1 MLQVLSERLLQWLFE
16 PPTHLLGKTLHP
28 LLKALRYPFALIR
41 DLYYGQLNLR
51 AMSLVYSTLLS
62 IAPFLALAFSVLKGL
77 GYDQDLE
84 VVLYQFLE
92 PIGSKAA
99 DLTQRIMGFVNSVR
113 GGVLGPISLAF
124 LIYTVISTIQKV
136 EECFNFIW
144 QVEKPRSWARRF
156 SEYLS
161 VMVIGPVFIVALI
174 AVLQSDTIERFT
186 NLTGIA
192 WTLSHLKHLTSFLM
206 ISMALTFLY
215 RFIPNTEVNFT
226 AALAGGLTAGALWS
240 AGGALFTRFVATS
253 AQTALIYAGFA
264 IVIVALIWLYTS
276 WLILLLG
283 AQVSFYVQ
291 NPQTLRSGHRD
302 VHLTASLCER
312 LGMSVMYMI
321 ARDYQQ
327 GVPRW
332 TLNDL
337 ASEFEVPARALK
349 PVLETLEQHG
359 LLVGIDDER
368 YVPGRDPQAIAL
380 VEVFDALRHDARN
393 PRIPK
398 VITAAP
404 AESVAQSAADAMR
417 QSLKQRTLAELVA
430 EARLELNDAGS
441 EWRQVE
447 SRHSS
452 AGGNPV
458 EIVSRSDAQ

>member
-1 MLQVLSERLLQWLFE
+1 MLQVLSERLLQWLFD
-16 PPTHLLGKTLHP
+16 PPTHFLGKTLRP
-28 LLKALRYPFALIR
+28 VLKILRYPFALIR
-41 DLYYGQLNLR
+41 DLYQGQLNLR

-92 PIGSKAA
+92 PIGSKAT

-161 VMVIGPVFIVALI
+161 VMVVGPVFVVALI
-174 AVLQSDTIERFT
+174 AVLQSDAIEKFT
-186 NLTGIA
+186 NATGIA
-192 WTLSHLKHLTSFLM
+192 WTLDHLKHLTSFLI

-215 RFIPNTEVNFT
+215 RFIPNTEVRFK
-226 AALAGGLTAGALWS
+226 AALVGGFTAGALLNI
-240 AGGALFTRFVATS
+240 GGALFTRFVASST
-253 AQTALIYAGFA
+253 QTALIYAGFA
-264 IVIVALIWLYTS
+264 IVIVALIWLYTL

-302 VHLTASLCER
+302 VHLTASLAER
-312 LGMSVMYMI
+312 LGLSVMYMI
-321 ARDYQQ
+321 ARDYQS
-327 GVPRW
+327 GVPGW
-332 TLNDL
+332 TLNTL
-337 ASEFEVPARALK
+337 AVEFEVPARALK
-349 PVLETLEQHG
+349 PVIETLENHG
-359 LLVGIDDER
+359 LLIAVDDER
-368 YVPGRDPQAIAL
+368 YVPGRDPTAIKL

-398 VITAAP
+398 VLTAAA
-404 AESVAQSAADAMR
+404 AESVAQHAAEAMR
-417 QSLKQRTLAELVA
+417 QSLQQRTLAELI
-430 EARLELNDAGS
+430 S
-441 EWRQVE
+441 EQ
-447 SRHSS
+447 H
-452 AGGNPV
+452 
-458 EIVSRSDAQ
+458 

>member
-1 MLQVLSERLLQWLFE
+1 VPVCLPGCRVLQVLSERLQQWLFD
-16 PPTHLLGKTLHP
+16 PPTHLLGKTLQP
-28 LLKALRYPFALIR
+28 VSKILRYPFALIR
-41 DLYYGQLNLR
+41 DYLQGQLNLR

-92 PIGSKAA
+92 PIGAKATE
-99 DLTQRIMGFVNSVR
+99 LTARIMSFVNSVR

-124 LIYTVISTIQKV
+124 LIYSVISTIQKV

-161 VMVIGPVFIVALI
+161 VMVIGPVFVVALI
-174 AVLQSDTIERFT
+174 AVLQSDAIEQFT
-186 NLTGIA
+186 NVTGIA
-192 WTLSHLKHLTSFLM
+192 WTLAHLKHLTSFLL
-206 ISMALTFLY
+206 ISLGLTFLY
-215 RFIPNTEVNFT
+215 RFIPNTEVRFT
-226 AALAGGLTAGALWS
+226 AALAGGLTAGALWT
-240 AGGALFTRFVATS
+240 AGGAIFTRFVATS

-264 IVIVALIWLYTS
+264 IVIVALIWLYMS

-291 NPQTLRSGHRD
+291 NPQTLRTGHRD

-337 ASEFEVPARALK
+337 AVEFEVPARALK
-349 PVLETLEQHG
+349 PVIETLENHD
-359 LLVGIDDER
+359 LLVAVDDER
-368 YVPGRDPQAIAL
+368 YVPGRDPAAIKL

-398 VITAAP
+398 V
-404 AESVAQSAADAMR
+404 VSAAAAEAIAQHAAEAMR
-417 QSLKQRTLAELVA
+417 QSLQQRTLAELVA
-430 EARLELNDAGS
+430 ETR
-441 EWRQVE
+441 
-447 SRHSS
+447 
-452 AGGNPV
+452 
-458 EIVSRSDAQ
+458 